1 MAIYG
6 DEEDCD
12 EGQRFQQHP
21 LLMSAMQPASESF
34 TDQLNLSQPVIPGSS
49 K

>member
-12 EGQRFQQHP
+12 EGQRFQKHP

-34 TDQLNLSQPVIPGSS
+34 TDQLNLSQAVMPGRG